1 MFFDKVSSD
10 NSLIRKPSHKYIS
23 SSVKELS
30 NITAAVRRIEPAK
43 IGMGNNLSQLEE
55 VALRELKELT
65 RTEIEV
71 KKADKT
77 NTLVIMDKA
86 DYRDQLVHQCHL
98 ATNSY
103 EPTEENID
111 KRVHNKIKKFCNKFD
126 GCLTKSEKDAIIDDD
141 WATSNFYVLPK
152 INKSATVVSEISKA
166 QKECVEMNMPTDLKS
181 RPIVSGPKSVTR
193 GISKLLEKIL
203 TPLVTTLRS
212 FIKDERDFLR
222 KFPKNIN
229 KDSRIVCCDVVS
241 LYTSIPNEL
250 GLKAIEFWIGKLRH
264 LIPNRFSKDFI
275 LEGVSFVLENNNFNF
290 DGKIWRQ
297 RIGTAMG
304 KEVASPYACLT
315 VGYLEETILF
325 PTVIPSR
332 FDSETAE
339 EIIENFY
346 RFVDD
351 GVSPLPLTVP
361 GDTYLDA
368 LNSMDSSIQYTIA
381 EPTEEVINERCVN
394 SNVFLSLQVYTT
406 EDGEVLTNI
415 FYKETNNH
423 DYLSYDSHHPSHVK
437 DNIPYVLAKNII
449 VATSENVIMEQNLAD
464 LKKWLQNCKYPI
476 DVINRGVF
484 NARLQGPAN
493 APERKPTIPFIST
506 YFSNIE
512 SSNILETA
520 KSLLQNSTNQRIK
533 DVFNDVQFIHARRQP
548 PNLLRQITNASFIQG
563 ERERNPGIHLCSRP
577 NCKICRLYLQECSKF
592 TTANGTEWVIKS
604 EITCHSKNTLYYL
617 LCSFCGTVSK
627 LGKTDD
633 LRERTN
639 NHISAM
645 RYGKSSDKF
654 DRHVYRCSQNKNVP
668 HNEPFFK
675 LFAFMTVSD
684 YTKLRNHERRL
695 YLGGHDNIN
704 TQNSDDI

>member
-1 MFFDKVSSD
+1 MERGTTGSTIIGKHGKGNNIKPKILNLSKHKLTPGQVSLLCRGPKFCPTTKGNLTDVCGDNYAFARRLELHEMFFDKVSSD
-10 NSLIRKPSHKYIS
+10 SSLIRKPSHKYIS

-103 EPTEENID
+103 EQTEENID

-181 RPIVSGPKSVTR
+181 RPIVSGPKSVTQ

-264 LIPNRFSKDFI
+264 LLPNCFSKDFI
-275 LEGVSFVLENNNFNF
+275 LVLVLYWKTTTSTSTGRYG
-290 DGKIWRQ
+290 GKGSVLRWVKKLLHH
-297 RIGTAMG
+297 TP
-304 KEVASPYACLT
+304 ASPSVT
-315 VGYLEETILF
+315 
-325 PTVIPSR
+325 
-332 FDSETAE
+332 
-339 EIIENFY
+339 
-346 RFVDD
+346 
-351 GVSPLPLTVP
+351 
-361 GDTYLDA
+361 
-368 LNSMDSSIQYTIA
+368 
-381 EPTEEVINERCVN
+381 
-394 SNVFLSLQVYTT
+394 
-406 EDGEVLTNI
+406 
-415 FYKETNNH
+415 
-423 DYLSYDSHHPSHVK
+423 
-437 DNIPYVLAKNII
+437 
-449 VATSENVIMEQNLAD
+449 
-464 LKKWLQNCKYPI
+464 W
-476 DVINRGVF
+476 
-484 NARLQGPAN
+484 
-493 APERKPTIPFIST
+493 RK
-506 YFSNIE
+506 
-512 SSNILETA
+512 
-520 KSLLQNSTNQRIK
+520 
-533 DVFNDVQFIHARRQP
+533 QF
-548 PNLLRQITNASFIQG
+548 
-563 ERERNPGIHLCSRP
+563 
-577 NCKICRLYLQECSKF
+577 
-592 TTANGTEWVIKS
+592 
-604 EITCHSKNTLYYL
+604 
-617 LCSFCGTVSK
+617 
-627 LGKTDD
+627 
-633 LRERTN
+633 
-639 NHISAM
+639 
-645 RYGKSSDKF
+645 
-654 DRHVYRCSQNKNVP
+654 CSQ
-668 HNEPFFK
+668 
-675 LFAFMTVSD
+675 
-684 YTKLRNHERRL
+684 R
-695 YLGGHDNIN
+695 
-704 TQNSDDI
+704 